1 MYGFYLLYNFVY
13 LDLTWNL
20 LSNLEILW
28 NILHAF
34 AQSLQL
40 EVLNSQVLKL
50 CRERLGDHVTIEEY
64 VLGRSLVL
72 GYWKELSASY
82 PKAELGYRLIISV
95 DAADSTQP
103 LSVLHQPPMSSEE
116 ANQTGEGL
124 KTNQFEKI
132 MVHTIYLRSRNR
144 LTELRKELEL
154 SLGSEYTLGGSPPV
168 LSIPILT
175 PCLR

>member
-1 MYGFYLLYNFVY
+1 MGCHWSIIFNPVSSSSQPNPVFKFKLTLPLRELY
-13 LDLTWNL
+13 
-20 LSNLEILW
+20 

-40 EVLNSQVLKL
+40 EVLYSQVLKL

-95 DAADSTQP
+95 DAVDSTQP
-103 LSVLHQPPMSSEE
+103 LSFLHQPPMSSEE

-124 KTNQFEKI
+124 KTNQFENI
-132 MVHTIYLRSRNR
+132 IVHTIQ
-144 LTELRKELEL
+144 
-154 SLGSEYTLGGSPPV
+154 GIG
-168 LSIPILT
+168 
-175 PCLR
+175 